1 MGNAAWSFWV
11 LVPGCRVLD
20 AAVSLTEALYSHV
33 LHPVCLG
40 LTGQGPT
47 SLSVPVTFPPLH
59 LPSLLQ
65 RNIYG
70 FSLGSVEEGWRET
83 LFSLKMFLLNIL
95 ILPRHQS
102 LYFPLSSLSHP
113 PLEADSIEETGCLD
127 TSRGGMVVEELLG
140 AQKLVIIS
148 EMSSAAFEFLVF
160 RPAATCSRVYSL
172 QVMQ

>member
-65 RNIYG
+65 RNIYC
-70 FSLGSVEEGWRET
+70 
-83 LFSLKMFLLNIL
+83 
-95 ILPRHQS
+95 LPRHQS